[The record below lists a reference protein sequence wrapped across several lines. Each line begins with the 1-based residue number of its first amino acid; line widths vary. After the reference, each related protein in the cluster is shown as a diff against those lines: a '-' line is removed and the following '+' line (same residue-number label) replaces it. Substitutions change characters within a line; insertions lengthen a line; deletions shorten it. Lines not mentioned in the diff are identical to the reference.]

1 MLQPQVL
8 MRLLLLRVSIRGL
21 LPLFVIV
28 GAFIVIGAVLIS
40 SGVLPE
46 ERAREFRS
54 LTDVSIAT
62 GMKVIKEPTL
72 GDNTFIYAINDV
84 AQRGIDIAQRDP
96 RVKQILDDAK
106 AKQATVTIA
115 AVQPAVMI
123 DRQSGQLLYSSAGQ
137 VVITSNWQ
145 TIGGTAYPEPQSFAA
160 VADRSIDSHQ
170 QIWHVLVDVDNSQV
184 RQVNQ
189 QANRVISDTINPEIV
204 RTEVNMFMPNTIVVD
219 GGSTVRWTNPS
230 NLPHN
235 VVGIFNQTTAQ
246 DAVNSTGLII
256 DNSTNNTNNNT
267 NANDAQ
273 SSPSSSGV
281 TAIDSSFIQQGQSW
295 QYNFNEAGV
304 FNYLCTIH
312 AEEGMRGTLIIA
324 AAPPS
329 S

>member
-1 MLQPQVL
+1 
-8 MRLLLLRVSIRGL
+8 MRINIRGL

-106 AKQATVTIA
+106 AKQATMTIA

-123 DRQSGQLLYSSAGQ
+123 DRQSGELLYSSAGQ

-256 DNSTNNTNNNT
+256 DNSTNNNNNNT

-281 TAIDSSFIQQGQSW
+281 TAIDSGFIQQGQSW

-324 AAPPS
+324 APTS

>member
-1 MLQPQVL
+1 M
-8 MRLLLLRVSIRGL
+8 

-123 DRQSGQLLYSSAGQ
+123 DRQSGELLYSSAGQ

-256 DNSTNNTNNNT
+256 DNSTNNNNNNT

-281 TAIDSSFIQQGQSW
+281 TAIDSGFIQQGQSW

-324 AAPPS
+324 APTS

>member
-1 MLQPQVL
+1 V
-8 MRLLLLRVSIRGL
+8 RINIRSL

-84 AQRGIDIAQRDP
+84 AQRGIDIAQRDA

-115 AVQPAVMI
+115 AVQPAVMM
-123 DRQSGQLLYSSAGQ
+123 DRQSGELLYSSAGQ

-145 TIGGTAYPEPQSFAA
+145 TIGGTAYSEPQSFAA
-160 VADRSIDSHQ
+160 VADRSLEAHQ
-170 QIWHVLVDVDNSQV
+170 QIWHVLVDVDNGQV
-184 RQVNQ
+184 TQVNQ
-189 QANRVISDTINPEIV
+189 QANRVTSDTINPEIV
-204 RTEVNMFMPNTIVVD
+204 RIEVNMFMPNAIVVD
-219 GGSTVRWTNPS
+219 ADSNVRWINPS

-256 DNSTNNTNNNT
+256 DNSTNSTNNT
-267 NANDAQ
+267 NDAQ
-273 SSPSSSGV
+273 SSPSSPSSSGV
-281 TAIDSSFIQQGQSW
+281 TAIDSGFIQQGQSW

-324 AAPPS
+324 ATPTS

>member
-1 MLQPQVL
+1 
-8 MRLLLLRVSIRGL
+8 L

-28 GAFIVIGAVLIS
+28 GAFVVIGAVLIS

-123 DRQSGQLLYSSAGQ
+123 DRQSGELLYSSAGQ

-170 QIWHVLVDVDNSQV
+170 QIWHVLVDVDNGQV

-189 QANRVISDTINPEIV
+189 QANRVISDTINSEIV
-204 RTEVNMFMPNTIVVD
+204 RTEVNMFMPNTVVVD

-256 DNSTNNTNNNT
+256 DNSTNNNNNNT

-281 TAIDSSFIQQGQSW
+281 TAIDSGFIQQGQSW

-324 AAPPS
+324 APTS

>member
-1 MLQPQVL
+1 
-8 MRLLLLRVSIRGL
+8 MRINIRSL
-21 LPLFVIV
+21 LPFFVII
-28 GAFIVIGAVLIS
+28 GAFLVIGAVLIT

-46 ERAREFRS
+46 ERAQHFRS
-54 LTDVSIAT
+54 LTDITIAT
-62 GMKVIKEPTL
+62 DMKVIKEPTL
-72 GDNTFIYAINDV
+72 GDNTFIYAINDI
-84 AQRGIDIAQRDP
+84 AQRGIIIAQGDQ
-96 RVKQILDDAK
+96 RVRQILNDAQ

-123 DRQSGQLLYSSAGQ
+123 DRQSGESHYSSAGQ

-145 TIGGTAYPEPQSFAA
+145 TIGGAAYPEPQNFAA
-160 VADRSIDSHQ
+160 VADRNLESHQ

-184 RQVNQ
+184 TQINQ
-189 QANRVISDTINPEIV
+189 QANRIISNTINPEIV
-204 RTEVNMFMPNTIVVD
+204 RTEVNMFMPNAIVVD
-219 GGSTVRWTNPS
+219 AGSNVRWINPS

-256 DNSTNNTNNNT
+256 DNSTNNINNNNST
-267 NANDAQ
+267 NANDTQ
-273 SSPSSSGV
+273 SSPSSSSGV
-281 TAIDSSFIQQGQSW
+281 TAIDSDFIQQGQSW

-312 AEEGMRGTLIIA
+312 AEEGMRGTLIITA
-324 AAPPS
+324 IPAS

>member
-1 MLQPQVL
+1 M
-8 MRLLLLRVSIRGL
+8 
-21 LPLFVIV
+21 
-28 GAFIVIGAVLIS
+28 IGAVLLI

-46 ERAREFRS
+46 ERAQYFRS
-54 LTDVSIAT
+54 LEDVTIAT

-84 AQRGIDIAQRDP
+84 AQRGIDIAQADA
-96 RVKQILDDAK
+96 RVKQILDDAR

-123 DRQSGQLLYSSAGQ
+123 DRQTGESTYSSAGQ

-145 TIGGTAYPEPQSFAA
+145 TIGGAAYAEPQSFTA
-160 VADRSIDSHQ
+160 VADRRLDSHQ
-170 QIWHVLVDVDNSQV
+170 QIWHVLVDVDNGQV
-184 RQVNQ
+184 RQINQ
-189 QANRVISDTINPEIV
+189 QANRVLSNTINPDVI
-204 RTEVNMFMPNTIVVD
+204 RTEVNIFMPNAIVVD
-219 GGSTVRWTNPS
+219 AGSTVRWINPS

-256 DNSTNNTNNNT
+256 DNSTDNSTDNSSGNNT
-267 NANDAQ
+267 NANNIQ
-273 SSPSSSGV
+273 SSPQPSSSSGAV
-281 TAIDSSFIQQGQSW
+281 AIDSGFIQQGQSW
-295 QYNFNEAGV
+295 QYGFNEPGV

-324 AAPPS
+324 AGS
-329 S
+329 TS

>member
-1 MLQPQVL
+1 

-21 LPLFVIV
+21 LPLFVII

-54 LTDVSIAT
+54 LTDVSIASD
-62 GMKVIKEPTL
+62 MKVIKEPTL

-84 AQRGIDIAQRDP
+84 AQRGIDIAQGDA
-96 RVKQILDDAK
+96 RVKQILDEAK
-106 AKQATVTIA
+106 VREATVTIA
-115 AVQPAVMI
+115 GVQPTVMV
-123 DRQSGQLLYSSAGQ
+123 DRQSGELLYSSAGQ

-145 TIGGTAYPEPQSFAA
+145 TIGGTAYSEPQSFAT
-160 VADRSIDSHQ
+160 VADRSLESHQ
-170 QIWHVLVDVDNSQV
+170 QIWHVLVDVNNGQV
-184 RQVNQ
+184 RQINQ
-189 QANRVISDTINPEIV
+189 QANRVTSDSVNPDIV
-204 RTEVNMFMPNTIVVD
+204 RTEVNMFMPNAIVVD
-219 GGSTVRWTNPS
+219 AGSAVMWTNPS

-246 DAVNSTGLII
+246 DAVNNTGLIV
-256 DNSTNNTNNNT
+256 DNSTNSTNNNNNT
-267 NANDAQ
+267 NDAQ

-281 TAIDSSFIQQGQSW
+281 TAIDSGFIPQGQSW
-295 QYNFNEAGV
+295 QYSFNEAGV

-324 AAPPS
+324 APTS

>member
-1 MLQPQVL
+1 M
-8 MRLLLLRVSIRGL
+8 

-46 ERAREFRS
+46 ERASEFRS

-84 AQRGIDIAQRDP
+84 AQHGIDIAQRDP

-123 DRQSGQLLYSSAGQ
+123 DRQSGELLYSSAGQ

-170 QIWHVLVDVDNSQV
+170 QIWHVLVDVDNGQV

-235 VVGIFNQTTAQ
+235 VVGIFNQTTTQ

-256 DNSTNNTNNNT
+256 DNSTNNNNNNT

-281 TAIDSSFIQQGQSW
+281 LAIDSGFIQQGQSW

-324 AAPPS
+324 APTS

>member
-1 MLQPQVL
+1 M
-8 MRLLLLRVSIRGL
+8 
-21 LPLFVIV
+21 
-28 GAFIVIGAVLIS
+28 IGAVLIT

-46 ERAREFRS
+46 ERAQHFRS

-62 GMKVIKEPTL
+62 GMKVIQEPTL

-84 AQRGIDIAQRDP
+84 AQRGIDIAQGDQ
-96 RVKQILDDAK
+96 RVRQILDDAK

-123 DRQSGQLLYSSAGQ
+123 DRQSGESLYSSAGQ

-160 VADRSIDSHQ
+160 VTDRNLESHQ
-170 QIWHVLVDVDNSQV
+170 QIWHVLVDVDNGQV
-184 RQVNQ
+184 TKIDQ
-189 QANRVISDTINPEIV
+189 QANRIISDTINPEIV
-204 RTEVNMFMPNTIVVD
+204 RTEVNMFMPNAIALD
-219 GGSTVRWTNPS
+219 AGSTVRWTNPS

-235 VVGIFNQTTAQ
+235 VVGIFNRTTVQ

-256 DNSTNNTNNNT
+256 DSSTNSTNNTN
-267 NANDAQ
+267 DGQ
-273 SSPSSSGV
+273 SSTSSSGV
-281 TAIDSSFIQQGQSW
+281 TAIDSGFIQQGQSW

-324 AAPPS
+324 AAPTSP
-329 S
+329 

>member
-1 MLQPQVL
+1 
-8 MRLLLLRVSIRGL
+8 
-21 LPLFVIV
+21 
-28 GAFIVIGAVLIS
+28 VIGAVLIT

-46 ERAREFRS
+46 ERAQHFRS

-62 GMKVIKEPTL
+62 GMKVIQEPTL

-84 AQRGIDIAQRDP
+84 AQRGIDIAQGDQ
-96 RVKQILDDAK
+96 RVRQILDDAK

-123 DRQSGQLLYSSAGQ
+123 DRQSGESLYSSAGQ

-160 VADRSIDSHQ
+160 VTDRNLESHQ
-170 QIWHVLVDVDNSQV
+170 QIWHVLVDVDNGQV
-184 RQVNQ
+184 TKIDQ
-189 QANRVISDTINPEIV
+189 QANRIISDTINPEIV
-204 RTEVNMFMPNTIVVD
+204 RTEVNMFMPNAIALD
-219 GGSTVRWTNPS
+219 AGSTVRWTNPS

-235 VVGIFNQTTAQ
+235 VVGIFNRTTVQ

-256 DNSTNNTNNNT
+256 DSSTNSTNNTN
-267 NANDAQ
+267 DGQ
-273 SSPSSSGV
+273 SSTSSSGV
-281 TAIDSSFIQQGQSW
+281 TAIDSGFIQQGQSW

-324 AAPPS
+324 AAPTSP
-329 S
+329 